1 MVIIHGMKRKAPE
14 IRAAAVHAVLEGKL
28 SVEDALSIFNVS
40 KSSLYRWIKIYKD
53 EGRIIHKTPPGR
65 PHVLDQQHVFLIQNI
80 MDKQSDITLGELA
93 ERLENVVCIS
103 TLHNYLKKLG
113 YGYKKKHSKH
123 QSKIEKT

>member
-1 MVIIHGMKRKAPE
+1 MCEKYWTLP
-14 IRAAAVHAVLEGKL
+14 
-28 SVEDALSIFNVS
+28 
-40 KSSLYRWIKIYKD
+40 
-53 EGRIIHKTPPGR
+53 TPPGR
-65 PHVLDQQHVFLIQNI
+65 PLVLDQQHVFLIQNI

-103 TLHNYLKKLG
+103 KLHNYLKKLG